1 MHGLDLGQDLL
12 EVGPG
17 PGLTTDILQRQ
28 FERVTSLEIDPR
40 LASAL
45 GQRMQGTNVRV
56 LQGDAAAMPFR
67 DASFSGAVAF
77 TMLHHVPSAALQD
90 AVLADVCR
98 VLRPGGTFVGSD
110 SLWSPMF
117 QMFHWFDTMVAVD
130 PNTFGQRLEVAGFTA
145 VSIEMGEPSFRFVA
159 RRRNDQS
166 RVAQSGVRSP
176 TSR

>member
-1 MHGLDLGQDLL
+1 
-12 EVGPG
+12 
-17 PGLTTDILQRQ
+17 
-28 FERVTSLEIDPR
+28 
-40 LASAL
+40 
-45 GQRMQGTNVRV
+45 
-56 LQGDAAAMPFR
+56 MPFR

-130 PNTFGQRLEVAGFTA
+130 PNTFGQRLEAAGFTA
-145 VSIEMGEPSFRFVA
+145 VSIEMGERSFRFVA